1 MSFTQFVEIGRL
13 CLISYGPLADELALI
28 VDIIDDKR
36 VLIDVLRRKDQTRQV
51 IPVKRIRLTDFHV
64 KIERGAPAADVEK
77 AVADEKLIAKF
88 EATKWAKRLAAQK
101 AKLEMNDFQRFKYA
115 KLAAKRDELVKAELA
130 K

>member
-51 IPVKRIRLTDFHV
+51 IPLKRIRLTDFHV
-64 KIERGAPAADVEK
+64 KIERGAPAAPLP
-77 AVADEKLIAKF
+77 APRRPGPG
-88 EATKWAKRLAAQK
+88 KRCPW
-101 AKLEMNDFQRFKYA
+101 RCS
-115 KLAAKRDELVKAELA
+115 R
-130 K
+130 

>member
-13 CLISYGPLADELALI
+13 CLISFGPLADELALI
-28 VDIIDDKR
+28 VDIVDDKR
-36 VLIDVLRRKDQTRQV
+36 VLVDVLRRKDQPRQV
-51 IPVKRIRLTDFHV
+51 IPVKRIKLTDFHV
-64 KIERGAPAADVEK
+64 KIERGAPVADVEK

>member
-115 KLAAKRDELVKAELA
+115 KLASKRDELVKAELA